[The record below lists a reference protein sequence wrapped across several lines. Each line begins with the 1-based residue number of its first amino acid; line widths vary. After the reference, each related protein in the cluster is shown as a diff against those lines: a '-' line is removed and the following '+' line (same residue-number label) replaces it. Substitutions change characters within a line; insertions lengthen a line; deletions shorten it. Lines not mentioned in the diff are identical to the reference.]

1 MSMMA
6 ARQLPLP
13 ASPEARNLGCT
24 CPEPRPGQGGPD
36 APGLLDKNCPV
47 HGLAAAA
54 RDRAGETGPIDTEGD
69 IVDAAN
75 EPELRRS

>member
-1 MSMMA
+1 MMA

-24 CPEPRPGQGGPD
+24 CPEPRPAQTAGEEPVTVD
-36 APGLLDKNCPV
+36 RNCPV
-47 HGLAAAA
+47 HGIVAMARGRAA
-54 RDRAGETGPIDTEGD
+54 ETGPIDTEGD
-69 IVDAAN
+69 IVDSAA